1 MARLPAPRCS
11 CSCRHRLTRRS
22 RIGSAGARTFVGAAC
37 AAALVWAGCKAGQ
50 PTALQ
55 RATSLAHDH
64 READAIRVLRDELSR
79 HPEDVKSRRLLIRV
93 LALTGDLG
101 AASREVEALSKQL
114 GSADPL
120 PYIELGHAYE
130 LVHEYEKALEMYD
143 YAGEIAPADAR
154 GPREGGM
161 RAAHWG
167 EVAGARP
174 RLEEAMRRGTND
186 APAWHA
192 LGLLRV
198 HTGELD
204 GAEQAYRA
212 GLVAD
217 GKAVE
222 CHLGLATVAALR
234 GNAAGA
240 LVEYDAII
248 AERPRFAPAHL
259 GRAWALGRLG
269 RKAEAREALVTAE
282 KLGAEPR
289 TIADERRRLDLPENA
304 PPTSTK

>member
-1 MARLPAPRCS
+1 M
-11 CSCRHRLTRRS
+11 
-22 RIGSAGARTFVGAAC
+22 GAGC
-37 AAALVWAGCKAGQ
+37 AAALALVGCKAGQ
-50 PTALQ
+50 PTVLQ
-55 RATSLAHDH
+55 RAASLAHEH
-64 READAIRVLRDELSR
+64 READAIHLLRDELSR

-101 AASREVEALSKQL
+101 AARREVEVLSKQL
-114 GSADPL
+114 GSTDPL

-130 LVHEYEKALEMYD
+130 LVHEYERALEMYD
-143 YAGEIAPADAR
+143 YAGEIAPTDAR

-167 EVAGARP
+167 EVEWARP

-186 APAWHA
+186 AAAWHA

-198 HTGELD
+198 HAGELD
-204 GAEQAYRA
+204 GAEKAYRA
-212 GLVAD
+212 GLAVD
-217 GKAVE
+217 GKATE

-234 GNAAGA
+234 GNAASA

-269 RKAEAREALVTAE
+269 RKAEAREALVAAE
-282 KLGAEPR
+282 KLGGEPR
-289 TIADERRRLDLPENA
+289 AIADERQSLDVSESG

>member
-1 MARLPAPRCS
+1 L
-11 CSCRHRLTRRS
+11 
-22 RIGSAGARTFVGAAC
+22 
-37 AAALVWAGCKAGQ
+37 AAALCVSGCKAGQ

-64 READAIRVLRDELSR
+64 READAIRILRDELAQ
-79 HPEDVKSRRLLIRV
+79 HPEDVKTRRLLIRI

-101 AASREVEALSKQL
+101 AARQEVEALSKQL
-114 GSADPL
+114 GGADPL

-130 LVHEYEKALEMYD
+130 LAHEYEKALEMYD
-143 YAGEIAPADAR
+143 YAGEIAPTDAR

-167 EVAGARP
+167 EIDWARP
-174 RLEEAMRRGTND
+174 RLEEAVRRGAND
-186 APAWHA
+186 ATAWHA

-198 HTGELD
+198 HAGELD
-204 GAEQAYRA
+204 GAAQAYRA
-212 GLVAD
+212 GLAVD
-217 GKAVE
+217 NKAAE

-234 GNAAGA
+234 KDAAGA

-248 AERPRFAPAHL
+248 AERPRFAPAHM

-269 RKAEAREALVTAE
+269 RNAEAREALATAE
-282 KLGAEPR
+282 KLGGEPR
-289 TIADERRRLDLPENA
+289 AIAETRRSLDAERESPA
-304 PPTSTK
+304 K

>member
-1 MARLPAPRCS
+1 M
-11 CSCRHRLTRRS
+11 
-22 RIGSAGARTFVGAAC
+22 GC
-37 AAALVWAGCKAGQ
+37 AATLALAVCTCKMGQ
-50 PTALQ
+50 PTVLQ

-64 READAIRVLRDELSR
+64 READAIRLLRDELAR

-101 AASREVEALSKQL
+101 AARREVDALSQQL

-143 YAGEIAPADAR
+143 YAGEMAPADVR

-167 EVAGARP
+167 EVEWARP
-174 RLEEAMRRGTND
+174 RLEEAMRRGAND
-186 APAWHA
+186 AAAWHA
-192 LGLLRV
+192 LGLLRI
-198 HTGELD
+198 HAGELD
-204 GAEQAYRA
+204 GAERAYRS
-212 GLVAD
+212 GLAVDA
-217 GKAVE
+217 KAAE

-234 GNAAGA
+234 GNATSA
-240 LVEYDAII
+240 LAEYDAIL

-269 RKAEAREALVTAE
+269 RKAEARDALVVAE
-282 KLGAEPR
+282 KLGGEPR
-289 TIADERRRLDLPENA
+289 AIADERRWLEAERGPA
-304 PPTSTK
+304 TSTK